1 MPTLT
6 RLLTILAILAGIIYG
21 IMAALVYLVEP
32 VRREVTVPIELPQPD
47 GASRPDA
54 ADGLSELRR

>member
-6 RLLTILAILAGIIYG
+6 RLLTILAVLAGIIYG

-32 VRREVTVPIELPQPD
+32 VRREVTVPIELPEPD
-47 GASRPDA
+47 GAARQIDTE
-54 ADGLSELRR
+54 GLSELRR